1 MELVEV
7 GGTPLLLVGS
17 SNFDLRFNAGRLFAF
32 SAEALAALVPP
43 TEAGVFFR
51 QDFGD
56 AITGSVRVD
65 SFSGE
70 LSTVELAPGG
80 VPGLYALSPSRS
92 INELTVVRID
102 PDGSLSCRLEGS
114 NRNVGLDCSDSHRI
128 QLLARDAYS
137 VSVADF
143 GEKRMIA
150 VGSLGAV
157 NPIPGFFAA
166 TVSLMT
172 STYLEARISGALE
185 PISANDDCNVTD
197 IQISAI
203 RGIGG
208 LIGLTQ
214 SSTNAELLSL
224 SYRTAPA
231 LSVNRYRIGEIAP
244 VGDCIEGIDENIE
257 VFAGIDLRLDN
268 ALSAFE
274 GRGLIRSSDGRR
286 AYASV
291 RFVDSVDTTNA
302 AIVVLDIS
310 DPEAPA
316 RIISAVEVGEELGR
330 PNLDERPDGGRLLYI
345 GDRRTDQIYVVNVIT
360 DQPQVVGRI
369 SGQGI
374 RDFGDATRQVRVLDQ
389 PAHMAFFQDGERR
402 LAFVSN
408 FTNSTIGVL
417 DITDPDPRRHRV
429 IARLGRDLDPQG
441 ESESP

>member
-1 MELVEV
+1 MKQVDV
-7 GGTPLLLVGS
+7 DGTRFLLVGS

-32 SAEALAALVPP
+32 SVDALTALVPP
-43 TEAGVFFR
+43 TDTGVFFR
-51 QDFGD
+51 EDFGD

-70 LSTVELAPGG
+70 LTTVELSPGG
-80 VPGLYALSPSRS
+80 VSGTYALAPSRS
-92 INELTVVRID
+92 INELTVVRLD
-102 PDGSLSCRLEGS
+102 PDGSLSCQLEGS
-114 NRNVGLDCSDSHRI
+114 SRNIGLDCSDSHRI

-143 GEKRMIA
+143 NEQKLIA

-172 STYLEARISGALE
+172 SKYLEGRITGLIE
-185 PISANDDCNVTD
+185 PVSANDDCNVTD

-214 SSTNAELLSL
+214 TSTNAELLSL
-224 SYRTAPA
+224 SFRTAPA
-231 LSVNRYRIGEIAP
+231 LSINRYRIGELEPA
-244 VGDCIEGIDENIE
+244 GECTGALDENIE
-257 VFAGIDLRLDN
+257 VFAGVDVRLDN
-268 ALSAFE
+268 ALAAFE
-274 GRGLIRSSDGRR
+274 GRGLIRSSDGQR

-302 AIVVLDIS
+302 ALVVLDIS
-310 DPEAPA
+310 DPDGPA
-316 RIISAVEVGEELGR
+316 RILDAVEVGEELGR
-330 PNLDERPDGGRLLYI
+330 PNLDERPDGGRLLYV

-360 DQPQVVGRI
+360 DQPQVVARI
-369 SGQGI
+369 SGRGI
-374 RDFGDATRQVRVLDQ
+374 RDFGGETRQVNVLDQ
-389 PAHMAFFQDGERR
+389 PAHMAFVQDGDRR

-417 DITDPDPRRHRV
+417 DVTDLDPRRHRV

-441 ESESP
+441 ETEEP